1 MTEFKRHFINR
12 GDISFIGMRNTA
24 MSLLP
29 TDRTELD
36 KLYNDLKRGTGIL
49 DDEPHLNMYLR
60 SFGKMHK
67 EKLDTAFECLPDIA
81 SIFSEDIEIYDW
93 GCGQGTA
100 SVCLLDFLQS
110 KHILHRN
117 IKINLVEPSVPATR
131 RANEVISCYGENITI
146 NVVNKVFDDLTSQD
160 FTHSNSRKLHLFS
173 NILDVDAFDLAQF
186 TLLFQSSFFGSNYFV
201 CVGPYYSNNKRVD
214 DFITAT
220 DPDNMYGILNKERG
234 MWKND
239 WTISLRVFFKE
250 FNRIESIRDIRKRI
264 EEAHKKDQF
273 FAGYILDSIA
283 EEYAKTDIED
293 ETEGLFH
300 SLSVFD
306 VKSNK
311 SLDNDPNCNSKLAVL
326 ANIVSRGLPTKAP
339 IAVENIFADKFDI
352 STKPEKGAVIYY
364 PSTHRISRDE
374 INEALHIID
383 PRFNID
389 FYNGDM
395 LESQFERNFVE
406 NYLNGTSCQYLI
418 QILEPQRPL
427 SSIVN
432 IPDRRFCKDQRVDF
446 AIEIPYGESKTGFI
460 FEMDGAP
467 YHSNI
472 FQKLRDERRD
482 NRTAA
487 NGWDT
492 YRLEHLNDISFLQ
505 NWEQEASLSK
515 YLSIIKRNGQKTIAN
530 RWKDTLQIV
539 LSPLAIA
546 RVERMLL
553 QAMLSGA
560 LDLSQAKWN
569 VAVIERDV
577 PCAAIALDLLK
588 ESYAKISALDGTN
601 EQLPDI
607 NLTIVSTEE
616 FADSPLHL
624 DKPVEQSIPE
634 ERYDLSIDISMLLR
648 DNIDALP
655 LNVAAET
662 TYIIR
667 SSHYMKRDRT
677 ICSAESIIYPP
688 LVKKDTTGSYIS
700 IERREEVLTYFLQ
713 NIFRKP
719 SFRQGQLPIL
729 SHSLSDSTTIGLL
742 PTGGGKSLTY
752 QLSSMLQPGVTIVV
766 DPLVSLMVDQ
776 VRGLHEMRID
786 VSDCVNSG
794 MDGKTKAK
802 KLNMLQNGS
811 LQFILLSPERY
822 MMENFRESLLSM
834 TEKNHIYFA
843 YGVIDE
849 VHCVSEWGHDF
860 RPSYLHLG
868 RNMINYMRTKSG
880 RTLPIIGLTA
890 TASFD
895 VLADVERELTLGGN
909 LTIDSETIVRPENDS
924 RPELT
929 YRIIKIDSSFETI
942 RDEFNPYLLKANDE
956 RILKDIVASNK
967 KRRMYELLKEIP
979 TDIDSLNEDGVDN
992 ACHIDNYS
1000 PADFYEADE
1009 NDKYDKAG
1017 IIFCPHAH
1025 GTFGVEDNERGT
1037 RQGIASALR
1046 TECHDFLE
1054 VGTFI
1059 GGDKPSGAMKSF
1071 NENELNTM
1079 VATKAF
1085 GMGIDKPNIR
1095 YTINLNHPSSIES
1108 FVQEAGRAGR
1118 DRKHAIS
1125 YVLYDPVEFIQLTV
1139 DKINDLRRAIL
1150 DALNVDPR
1158 WLELYLNKF
1167 VLRAD
1172 FTAFCNSNNCSE
1184 EVTQLLLVVCKEKG
1198 FIENVDKN
1206 IVLWFHNN
1214 SFRGL
1219 YKEKVVL
1226 LEMTDRILNVQATYL
1241 LQVQG
1246 LLIEETGNDD
1256 VLLRVDFNRNAI
1268 KIVSKENLQNQYGY
1282 IFLDDLTPRYNFINF
1297 DYRTCQTISEMLIG
1311 ILESYEDHSARALLR
1326 PLEGTDNTAE
1336 GIYSAM
1342 ARADAEGYVFVT
1354 VSWENQFQQDFEQF
1368 EESIK
1373 AEIARIAEETQ
1384 WNNIDEEHYGTLQ
1397 LRKVGD
1403 FEELIAQISKYS
1415 NDARWLR
1422 YHSANDIYRRLKQLF
1437 CQKRDKDD
1445 TDKAIY
1451 RMCCIGLV
1459 EDVTIDYLS
1468 QTYEL
1473 KVRKRTDEEYKHFML
1488 NFFQKYYSQEQAQ
1501 KKVDEI
1507 DEQRGRNYLDKCLG
1521 YLTAF
1526 VYDNLEKKRFRAIE
1540 DMRIACEESITQREA
1555 THNDNWLKEFI
1566 HLYFNSK
1573 YARHDYEV
1581 AGKSYSLS
1589 RDTDEDGHDGFD
1601 VVQKYIGVLS
1611 KDNSGSEVDNVKH
1624 LYGATLLCLRAHPD
1638 NAALQLLLTYCIAFL
1653 GAGTNDTLKTDALN
1667 GYYEG
1672 FISLYEKDGGKI
1684 WKYVDQF
1691 NKLLAQKAKEE
1702 FIREDLVGRGK
1713 DSLMLFIHEDK
1724 FNRITDR
1731 YTSEEDKEE
1740 NSEDSNNDNNL

>member
-1 MTEFKRHFINR
+1 MTEFTRHFINR

-49 DDEPHLNMYLR
+49 DDESHLNMYLR

-67 EKLDTAFECLPDIA
+67 AKLDTAFACLPDIA

-110 KHILHRN
+110 KHIRHHN

-160 FTHSNSRKLHLFS
+160 FTHSNSKKLHLFS
-173 NILDVDAFDLAQF
+173 NILDVDAFDLAKF

-201 CVGPYYSNNKRVD
+201 CVGPHYSNNKRVD

-220 DPDNMYGILNKERG
+220 DPDSMYGILNKERG

-239 WTISLRVFFKE
+239 WTISLRVFFKD

-311 SLDNDPNCNSKLAVL
+311 SLDNAPNCNSKLAVL

-339 IAVENIFADKFDI
+339 IAVENIFADTFDI
-352 STKPEKGAVIYY
+352 STKPEKDAVIYY
-364 PSTHRISRDE
+364 PTTHRISRDE
-374 INEALHIID
+374 INEALHVID
-383 PRFNID
+383 PRFDID

-395 LESQFERNFVE
+395 LESQFERSFVE
-406 NYLNGTSCQYLI
+406 NYLNGTSSQYLI

-560 LDLSQAKWN
+560 LDLNQPKWN
-569 VAVIERDV
+569 IAVIERDV

-588 ESYAKISALDGTN
+588 ESYTKISALDGTN

-616 FADSPLHL
+616 FADSALHL
-624 DKPVEQSIPE
+624 DKPVVHSIPE
-634 ERYDLSIDISMLLR
+634 ERYDLCIDISMLLR
-648 DNIDALP
+648 DSIDALP
-655 LNVAAET
+655 LNVLAET
-662 TYIIR
+662 IYIIR
-667 SSHYMKRDRT
+667 SSHYQKRERT

-700 IERREEVLTYFLQ
+700 IKEREDVLTYFLQ

-822 MMENFRESLLSM
+822 MMENFRESLISM

-868 RNMINYMRTKSG
+868 RNMINYMHTRSG
-880 RTLPIIGLTA
+880 RPLPIIGLTA

-909 LTIDSETIVRPENDS
+909 LSIDSETIVRPENDS

-929 YRIIKIDSSFETI
+929 YRIIKIDSSFEAI
-942 RDEFNPYLLKANDE
+942 RDEYNSYLLKADNE
-956 RILKDIVASNK
+956 WNLKDIVSSSK
-967 KRRMYELLKEIP
+967 KRRMYELLREIP
-979 TDIDSLNEDGVDN
+979 ADIATLNEDGEDN

-1025 GTFGVEDNERGT
+1025 GTFGVEDNDKGL
-1037 RQGIASALR
+1037 GIASALR
-1046 TECHDFLE
+1046 AECHDFLE

-1079 VATKAF
+1079 IATKAF

-1108 FVQEAGRAGR
+1108 YVQEAGRAGR

-1125 YVLYDPVEFIQLTV
+1125 YVLYDPVEYIHLTV
-1139 DKINDLRRAIL
+1139 DKVNDLRRAIL
-1150 DALNVDPR
+1150 DALNVDPY
-1158 WLELYLNKF
+1158 WLESYLNEF

-1172 FTAFCNSNNCSE
+1172 FTAFCTSNNCSE
-1184 EVTQLLLVVCKEKG
+1184 EVTQLLLAVCKEKG

-1219 YKEKVVL
+1219 YKEKVIL

-1246 LLIEETGNDD
+1246 QLIEETGNDD
-1256 VLLRVDFNRNAI
+1256 VLLRVDANRNAI
-1268 KIVSKENLQNQYGY
+1268 RIVSQENLQNQYGY
-1282 IFLDDLTPRYNFINF
+1282 IFLDNLSPRYNFINF
-1297 DYRTCQTISEMLIG
+1297 DYRTCQSISETLID
-1311 ILESYEDHSARALLR
+1311 ILENYEDHSARALLR

-1354 VSWENQFQQDFEQF
+1354 VSWENQIQQDFEQF
-1368 EESIK
+1368 EKSIK
-1373 AEIARIAEETQ
+1373 AEIAKIAEETQ
-1384 WNNIDEEHYGTLQ
+1384 WNNIDEEHYGRLQ

-1422 YHSANDIYRRLKQLF
+1422 YHSANDIYQRLRQLF

-1473 KVRKRTDEEYKHFML
+1473 KVRKRTDEEYKRFML
-1488 NFFQKYYSQEQAQ
+1488 EFFKKYYSLEQAR
-1501 KKVDEI
+1501 KKVNEI
-1507 DEQRGRNYLDKCLG
+1507 DDQRGRNYLDKCLG

-1526 VYDNLEKKRFRAIE
+1526 VYDNLEKKRLRAIE
-1540 DMRIACEESITQREA
+1540 DMRVACEESITQREA
-1555 THNDNWLKEFI
+1555 TQNDEWLKEFI

-1581 AGKSYSLS
+1581 AGESYSLS
-1589 RDTDEDGHDGFD
+1589 RDTDEDGRDGFD
-1601 VVQKYIGVLS
+1601 VVLKYIEVMS
-1611 KDNSGSEVDNVKH
+1611 RDSSGSEVDNVKH
-1624 LYGATLLCLRAHPD
+1624 LYGATLLCLRAHTD
-1638 NAALQLLLTYCIAFL
+1638 NAALQLLLTYCITFL
-1653 GAGTNDTLKTDALN
+1653 GTGTNDTLKNDAFN
-1667 GYYEG
+1667 GYYDG

-1684 WKYVDQF
+1684 WEYVELF
-1691 NKLLAQKAKEE
+1691 NKLLAQKVKDE
-1702 FIREDLVGRGK
+1702 FIREELIKKGK
-1713 DSLMLFIHEDK
+1713 ESLMLFIHEDK
-1724 FNRITDR
+1724 FNRISDR
-1731 YTSEEDKEE
+1731 YTSEEDEEE